1 MNKYFNLSFND
12 RKLPYYTRRK
22 IITFCFRFAIPRRR
36 ENSRRV
42 THRAEETGATW
53 KTRRPAT
60 SKRAGSKVKTIAY
73 NWHMKFKGG
82 VTRRTGGKAGGSL
95 NTPAVF
101 EPLFFSRP
109 SASLEIY
116 ISSLL
121 SVYPASFK
129 EPLVAIL
136 PLPYPRIPVN
146 LPFVPTPF
154 DTAPRGTRSTS
165 FCATQRQS
173 SIYGADYA
181 SLADNRKYAIE

>member
-1 MNKYFNLSFND
+1 
-12 RKLPYYTRRK
+12 
-22 IITFCFRFAIPRRR
+22 
-36 ENSRRV
+36 
-42 THRAEETGATW
+42 
-53 KTRRPAT
+53 
-60 SKRAGSKVKTIAY
+60 
-73 NWHMKFKGG
+73 MKFKGG
-82 VTRRTGGKAGGSL
+82 VTRRVGKAGGSL

-121 SVYPASFK
+121 LELSVYPASFK
-129 EPLVAIL
+129 EPLVAML
-136 PLPYPRIPVN
+136 PLPYRHPRTPVN
-146 LPFVPTPF
+146 LPFALPTPF
-154 DTAPRGTRSTS
+154 DTIPRRTRSTS

>member
-1 MNKYFNLSFND
+1 
-12 RKLPYYTRRK
+12 
-22 IITFCFRFAIPRRR
+22 
-36 ENSRRV
+36 
-42 THRAEETGATW
+42 
-53 KTRRPAT
+53 
-60 SKRAGSKVKTIAY
+60 
-73 NWHMKFKGG
+73 MKFKGG

-136 PLPYPRIPVN
+136 PLPYPRIPVI
-146 LPFVPTPF
+146 LPFVPNPLRYRPSKNPQHLILRYTETILHLRRRLRF
-154 DTAPRGTRSTS
+154 VGR
-165 FCATQRQS
+165 
-173 SIYGADYA
+173 
-181 SLADNRKYAIE
+181 